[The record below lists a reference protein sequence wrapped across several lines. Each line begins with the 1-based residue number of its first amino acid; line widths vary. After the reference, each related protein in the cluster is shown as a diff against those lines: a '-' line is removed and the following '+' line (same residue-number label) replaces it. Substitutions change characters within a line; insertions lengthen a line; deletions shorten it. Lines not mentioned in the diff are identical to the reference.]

1 MDHSR
6 RNFLTSTLALGCSA
20 AASPLLTPVTF
31 ASVPSDKRLVVI
43 ILRGGMDGLNVVSP
57 VADPLF
63 AGYRPS
69 MLGQTHL
76 PLDNYFAMHPQLAD
90 LMPLWNAGELGFV
103 NAVSTP
109 YRNKRSHFDGQDI
122 LEAGG
127 ISATTDVRESG
138 WINRLLEL
146 IPDARKELAFS
157 VGRENMLLLRGDQKV
172 SSWSPDGRIDLSPQA
187 QLLLDVIY
195 AKDPLFAQAG
205 GDALTLA
212 GQLNMKP
219 DMGGEP
225 AEADMAGI
233 IKNMATSRKSQK
245 AEGLAAFAANRLKAD
260 TRIAAFSIG
269 GWDTHFKQAKSMNKA
284 LEQLRT
290 AILTLKQELGPV
302 WQKTAVVCMTE
313 FGRTVRENGS
323 AGTDHGTGGLMVL
336 AGGAVRG
343 GKVHGDWPGLAADN
357 LFAERDLMPTNDVR
371 KYAAWMV
378 RDLYGVGKT
387 GLETTVFPGLDM
399 GVNPQIIL

>member
-1 MDHSR
+1 MVHSR
-6 RNFLTSTLALGCSA
+6 RKFLASSLALGCSA
-20 AASPLLTPVTF
+20 AASPLMAPVTF

-43 ILRGGMDGLNVVSP
+43 ILRGGMDGLSVVSP
-57 VADPLF
+57 VADPLL

-69 MLGQTHL
+69 MLGQRHL
-76 PLDNYFAMHPQLAD
+76 NLDGYFALHPQLAD
-90 LMPLWNAGELGFV
+90 LMPLWNSGDLGFV

-127 ISATTDVRESG
+127 LSAGSDVRESG
-138 WINRLLEL
+138 WINRMLEL
-146 IPDARKELAFS
+146 MPGARRDLAFS
-157 VGRENMLLLRGDQKV
+157 VGRENMLLLRGNHKV

-187 QLLLDVIY
+187 QVLLDVIY
-195 AKDPLFAQAG
+195 SKDPLFAGAG

-212 GQLNMKP
+212 NQLNMAP
-219 DMGGEP
+219 DP
-225 AEADMAGI
+225 AMTEEVDMAGI
-233 IKNMATSRKSQK
+233 IQNMVESKKSQK
-245 AEGLAAFAANRLKAD
+245 ADGLAAFAANRLKAD

-269 GWDTHFKQAKSMNKA
+269 GWDTHFKQSKNINKA
-284 LEQLRT
+284 LGQLRT
-290 AILTLKQELGPV
+290 AILTLKSELGPV

-323 AGTDHGTGGLMVL
+323 GGTDHGTGGLMVL

-343 GKVHGDWPGLAADN
+343 GRVYGDWPGLAAHN

-378 RDLYGVGKT
+378 RDLYGLGQS
-387 GLETTVFPGLDM
+387 GLETAIFPGLDM
-399 GVNPQIIL
+399 GENPGIIL

>member
-6 RNFLTSTLALGCSA
+6 RNFLGSTLALGCSA

-69 MLGQTHL
+69 MLGRAHL
-76 PLDNYFAMHPQLAD
+76 PLDNYFALHPQLAD

-127 ISATTDVRESG
+127 SQATTDVRESG
-138 WINRLLEL
+138 WINRLLQL
-146 IPDARKELAFS
+146 IPGARQDLAFS

-172 SSWSPDGRIDLSPQA
+172 SSWSPDGRIDLSAQA
-187 QLLLDVIY
+187 KLLLDVIY
-195 AKDPLFAQAG
+195 SKDPLFAQAG
-205 GDALTLA
+205 ADALTLA
-212 GQLNMKP
+212 GQLNMAAEI
-219 DMGGEP
+219 GEP

-233 IKNMATSRKSQK
+233 IQNMADSRKSQR
-245 AEGLAAFAANRLKAD
+245 AEGLAGFAANRLKSD

-269 GWDTHFKQAKSMNKA
+269 GWDTHFKQVKSMNKA
-284 LEQLRT
+284 MGELRT
-290 AILTLKQELGPV
+290 SILTLKQELGPV
-302 WQKTAVVCMTE
+302 WKKTAVVCMTE

-343 GKVHGDWPGLAADN
+343 GKVHGDWPGLAQGR

-371 KYAAWMV
+371 KYAAWML

-387 GLETTVFPGLDM
+387 GLETTVFPGLEM